1 MQKNYVLNAVVL
13 TLALAGCTGGSGS
26 SSGGGGNESD
36 DQIPDPNEQKCSKE
50 RKEYVTQRLG
60 ANATVE
66 SLMQHITTDPTAE
79 EFWKNLPKCR

>member
-1 MQKNYVLNAVVL
+1 MQKDVVLNAVVL
-13 TLALAGCTGGSGS
+13 TLALVGCTGGSGS
-26 SSGGGGNESD
+26 SGGGGGESD
-36 DQIPDPNEQKCSKE
+36 DQIPDPKEQKCSKE

-79 EFWKNLPKCR
+79 DFWRNLPRCQ